1 MLAGVF
7 TFFEEGRGPAFL
19 RWGQGGHFFI
29 AAAFMLFA
37 NFVLKTSRPTEMYLD
52 VPDKDKEAQP
62 EPEPEPEA
70 QPEAA
75 AVTDWA
81 EKQGAVCPPA
91 PQPEPEPEQQPQR
104 G

>member
-52 VPDKDKEAQP
+52 VPDKDKDK
-62 EPEPEPEA
+62 EPEPEP

-75 AVTDWA
+75 VSDWA

-91 PQPEPEPEQQPQR
+91 PQPEPEPEPQP

>member
-1 MLAGVF
+1 MAGVF

-52 VPDKDKEAQP
+52 VPDKDKDKEPEPELEP
-62 EPEPEPEA
+62 EPEPEP

-75 AVTDWA
+75 VSDWA

-91 PQPEPEPEQQPQR
+91 PQLEPAEV
-104 G
+104 

>member
-1 MLAGVF
+1 MAGVF

-37 NFVLKTSRPTEMYLD
+37 NLVLKTSRPTEMYLD

-70 QPEAA
+70 A

-91 PQPEPEPEQQPQR
+91 PQLEPAEAV
-104 G
+104 